1 MCGRY
6 SLIPKKNKAVAGQK
20 GSVAEVLAK
29 CREKTRY
36 NAAPSQLLPVIT
48 NREPGKV
55 QHFSWGLLPS
65 WSKEKEHGL
74 RPINART
81 ETILEKPSFR
91 TLIGSKRCLVPADSF
106 YEWKRV
112 GKTKTP
118 YRILLKDES
127 MFAFAGLWDEWVDK
141 VTGEVLHTFTVI
153 TTEPNELMAGIH
165 NRMPVI
171 LHPEEEEI
179 WLSGTGDVKLLSELL
194 KPYPAGEM
202 KAYPVSTLVNSPK
215 NDGPEILKPMAQQ
228 GGLFQ

>member
-6 SLIPKKNKAVAGQK
+6 SVIPKKKKAVAGQK

-29 CREKTRY
+29 YQKEARY
-36 NAAPSQLLPVIT
+36 NAAPTQLLPVIT
-48 NREPGKV
+48 SQEPDKV

-65 WSKEKEHGL
+65 WAREKELGL
-74 RPINART
+74 RPINARM

-91 TLIGSKRCLVPADSF
+91 KLIGSKRCLIPADSF

-118 YRILLKDES
+118 YRILLRNEQL
-127 MFAFAGLWDEWVDK
+127 FTFAGLWDAWVDRS
-141 VTGEVLHTFTVI
+141 TGEVLHTFTVI

-171 LHPEEEEI
+171 LHPEEERI
-179 WLSGTGDVKLLSELL
+179 WLSGTDDIKLLAELL
-194 KPYPAGEM
+194 KPYPDEEM

-215 NDGPEILKPMAQQ
+215 NDTPEILQPMAWQ
-228 GGLFQ
+228 GGLFG